1 MVKQTLM
8 HISPMTNVG
17 HPVIQHLLERYAI
30 LQTPSLSNF
39 YDSHIAKYNK
49 SRDRK
54 LKFCGGLDDIIKTL
68 SDVANCITL
77 VTIEEEVDSTIV
89 YSLLVFNTNYTQY
102 DDRTNVRV
110 TDIYIELLCGNQML
124 PPSGEASVLL
134 RILENACFETGN
146 YVIMLEST
154 PRSEQYYK
162 DHGYHEENIFGD
174 TYLIKNLRALANWRK
189 ARSYLPE
196 SSIRQIDLKRETIK
210 QKQKAERISKIG
222 RGTQRKKRMRK
233 KKVGRRIY

>member
-8 HISPMTNVG
+8 YIPPMTIIG
-17 HPVIQHLLERYAI
+17 HPVIQYLLERYAI
-30 LQTPSLSNF
+30 LQTPTLTEF
-39 YDSHIAKYNK
+39 YNVHIAKYNK

-54 LKFCGGLDDIIKTL
+54 LKFCSGLDDGIKAM
-68 SDVANCITL
+68 SEDANCITL
-77 VTIEEEVDSTIV
+77 VTIEEEVGSIIV
-89 YSLLVFNTNYTQY
+89 YSLIMFNTNYTQY

-124 PPSGEASVLL
+124 PPSGEATVLL
-134 RILENACFETGN
+134 RILENACFETGK

-154 PRSEQYYK
+154 IRSEQYYK
-162 DHGYHEENIFGD
+162 DHGYHEETIFGD

-196 SSIRQIDLKRETIK
+196 AAISRLDLKRETIK
-210 QKQKAERISKIG
+210 QNHKAERVSKIG
-222 RGTQRKKRMRK
+222 RGTQKRKRMRK
-233 KKVGRRIY
+233 KKVGRRIH

>member
-1 MVKQTLM
+1 MVRQTLM
-8 HISPMTNVG
+8 YIPPMTIIG
-17 HPVIQHLLERYAI
+17 HPVIQYLLERYAM
-30 LQTPSLSNF
+30 LQTPTLTEF
-39 YDSHIAKYNK
+39 YNVHIAKYNK

-54 LKFCGGLDDIIKTL
+54 LKFCGGLDDIIK
-68 SDVANCITL
+68 SKSEDANYITL
-77 VTIEEEVDSTIV
+77 VTIEEEVGSIIV
-89 YSLLVFNTNYTQY
+89 YSLIMFNTNYTQY
-102 DDRTNVRV
+102 DVHV

-162 DHGYHEENIFGD
+162 DNGYHEKSIFGD

-196 SSIRQIDLKRETIK
+196 SSIRQLDLKRETIK

-222 RGTQRKKRMRK
+222 RGTQRKKKMRK
-233 KKVGRRIY
+233 KKVVHRIY